1 MVIEARLVIPK
12 TEIQAAD
19 KDRNDKEYPH
29 KQGIPS
35 HTNIS
40 HRYLAQ
46 SLVYRLHIATEIKF
60 RSPLILKTVSFIFL
74 SYSIIILF
82 QFLERRHGS
91 PHSFILY

>member
-40 HRYLAQ
+40 HSILLKVWFTDYILQQRL
-46 SLVYRLHIATEIKF
+46 SLEAL
-60 RSPLILKTVSFIFL
+60 
-74 SYSIIILF
+74 
-82 QFLERRHGS
+82 
-91 PHSFILY
+91 